1 MKNKLVIKII
11 IAYFIL
17 LSIILL
23 TQLPKK
29 ENSAQ
34 ESIEVEVIYKDK
46 LSDAL
51 VAYVESP
58 VALVNKKQ
66 VLIDKNDSY
75 ACAKLFDGQAYIP
88 ARFFAQSFNANLS
101 WDKSR
106 RETILRLNN
115 RAVIFKENEKEVR
128 IVDNESER
136 VINTSKG
143 LVIYNRKSYL
153 PVRILAEAFEK
164 NVFYN
169 NGLIIISGKSNEF
182 DYNEA
187 AGIEDNVNSL
197 PFIGN
202 AQFFM
207 ELIGKD
213 SNLLGVDLFSKD
225 NFFDENRGQ
234 IGLNKNISELNNGN
248 GFDLY
253 NDNEN
258 DSNYIINNDE
268 YTYILKDNT
277 IYTLSIKDEE
287 QKIVSKSVI
296 NSGFMD
302 GSLYFSNDRLIVSG
316 NRRVNL
322 TEQNSLNNDDKNV
335 SLDNNTNNNIKDA
348 DEKSDDLDEKVY
360 TIFCEA
366 YIYKIGE
373 EGSLSLERS
382 LSLDGNFVQTKIVNN
397 SLYLISKVNSEE
409 LNFGGTYAA
418 PSYLDTLADKERK
431 RLNFDEINYF
441 PEMVSDYFI
450 NIAKI
455 NLSNLSDNSI
465 IYSLFGGTDN
475 IVFSDNNLFIA
486 NDCYIKNEKGK
497 SDTSIYKF
505 ELNDNGVLYSGRKK
519 IEGCILNNNFINAEN
534 GKIKIVTTLFD
545 YEDKGL
551 LNCIY
556 ILDNNLNVVENVSS
570 IAKEKYIKDVKFLKD
585 RVYFNLFNEKPLAYA
600 EFKDK
605 IVVSQ
610 FINIGEINNMYLCN
624 EDLAYVI
631 MDNTVLSIKINSDS
645 IQYFTKENNEEYS
658 YVIKEGYK
666 TFVDNNYLFVLTKAD
681 DNLELENNFD
691 SENETVYNP
700 DYFSL
705 IMFSIN
711 ENGEVNQNENIT
723 LKSDLI
729 DFINVIEDKLYVFGN
744 YILNVLDFNSDK
756 EIIEISINQ

>member
-1 MKNKLVIKII
+1 MKNKLVINII
-11 IAYFIL
+11 IAYFVL

-29 ENSAQ
+29 EDSVQ
-34 ESIEVEVIYKDK
+34 ESIEVEVKYKDK

-136 VINTSKG
+136 VISTSKG
-143 LVIYNRKSYL
+143 LIIYNRKSYL
-153 PVRILAEAFEK
+153 PVRVLAEAFEK

-213 SNLLGVDLFSKD
+213 NNLLGVDLFSKD

-234 IGLNKNISELNNGN
+234 TGLNKNISKLNN

-253 NDNEN
+253 NDNGN
-258 DSNYIINNDE
+258 NSNYIINNNE
-268 YTYILKDNT
+268 YTYVLKDNT
-277 IYTLSIKDEE
+277 IYTLSIKDDE

-296 NSGFMD
+296 NSGFMN
-302 GSLYFSNDRLIVSG
+302 GSLYFLNKMLIVAG
-316 NRRVNL
+316 NRKVSL
-322 TEQNSLNNDDKNV
+322 TEQNKLNSDEKNI
-335 SLDNNTNNNIKDA
+335 SLDNNTNDNIKDVDDKSDNL
-348 DEKSDDLDEKVY
+348 DEKSY
-360 TIFCEA
+360 TSFCEA
-366 YIYKIGE
+366 YIYKME
-373 EGSLSLERS
+373 EDGSLSFQRS

-397 SLYLISKVNSEE
+397 SLYLISKVTSEE
-409 LNFGGTYAA
+409 LNFGGTYVA
-418 PSYLDTLADKERK
+418 PSYLDTLADKGRK
-431 RLNFDEINYF
+431 RLNFDEISYF

-465 IYSLFGGTDN
+465 IYSVFGGTDN
-475 IVFSDNNLFIA
+475 IIFSDNNLFIA
-486 NDCYIKNEKGK
+486 NDCYVKDEKGK

-505 ELNDNGVLYSGRKK
+505 ELNDNGVLYAGRKK

-556 ILDNNLNVVENVSS
+556 ILDNNLNVVENIFS

-585 RVYFNLFNEKPLAYA
+585 RIYFNLFNEKPLAYA
-600 EFKDK
+600 EFKDE

-610 FINIGEINNMYLCN
+610 FIDIGEINNMYLCN

-631 MDNTVLSIKINSDS
+631 IDNKVLSIKINSDS
-645 IQYFTKENNEEYS
+645 IQYFSKEDNEEYN
-658 YVIKEGYK
+658 YAIGEGYK
-666 TFVDNNYLFVLTKAD
+666 TFLNDNYLFVLTKAD
-681 DNLELENNFD
+681 ESFGLENNSD
-691 SENETVYNP
+691 LEHNTVSDL
-700 DYFSL
+700 DYFYL
-705 IMFSIN
+705 IIFSIN
-711 ENGEVNQNENIT
+711 ENGKVNQNENIT

-729 DFINVIEDKLYVFGN
+729 DFINIMENKLYVFGN
-744 YILNVLDFNSDK
+744 YLLSVLDFSNDK
-756 EIIEISINQ
+756 EIIEISIN